1 MNVRLKSFEVQED
14 KKGGL
19 MDGYLSE
26 IIITVESM
34 VDPDILYNYI
44 ENIWYKKLKFPDQ
57 LALPN
62 ELIFYKLTK
71 RKDLFKFRF
80 PLENYT
86 KEIDTYA
93 FMMFT
98 WNLIAW
104 LNSINLLED

>member
-1 MNVRLKSFEVQED
+1 M
-14 KKGGL
+14 
-19 MDGYLSE
+19 YE
-26 IIITVESM
+26 IISWKMYFQSDQKFHEFLRELETIGK
-34 VDPDILYNYI
+34 IKGYI

-86 KEIDTYA
+86 KEINTYA